1 MESYPYINIIEAD
14 NGLFQVF
21 YYLDELSSVLLKSYF
36 KKENAL
42 EYISTVD
49 VDQLLKDREE
59 YFQLIESDEEEQ
71 ARLNPTNQVAESH
84 DVDCFDYH
92 EFIQI
97 SNEFNHSDV
106 DELVNK
112 SKEDTDTQ
120 KILKDLSALEDGRLK
135 DYFGEP
141 SLEPVE
147 FPEWGEALV
156 GPTEEDYRVK
166 YYPMTDIEIL
176 RVEKAVDLKYKWQVT
191 YKGDPFE
198 WFDTEEDAMQYM
210 EDAYFFVTQG
220 YLDGVVMA
228 VSNLDEAEE
237 FLALND
243 ILVDYD
249 EYGRAN
255 LYYGQSDNQLELEL
269 E

>member
-1 MESYPYINIIEAD
+1 MENYPYINIVEAD

-21 YYLDELSSVLLKSYF
+21 YYLDELSSVLLKTYF

-42 EYISTVD
+42 EYISNVD

-59 YFQLIESDEEEQ
+59 YFQLIESDEDEQ
-71 ARLNPTNQVAESH
+71 ARLNPTNQVVESH
-84 DVDCFDYH
+84 DVDCLNYD

-97 SNEFNHSDV
+97 SNEFIRRDVDKAV
-106 DELVNK
+106 DELM
-112 SKEDTDTQ
+112 EDINTQ
-120 KILKDLSALEDGRLK
+120 KLLNDLSALENGILK

-141 SLEPVE
+141 SPEPVE
-147 FPEWGEALV
+147 FPEWGEALI
-156 GPTEEDYRVK
+156 GPHEEDYRVK

-198 WFDTEEDAMQYM
+198 WFDTEEDALQYI
-210 EDAYFFVTQG
+210 EDAYFFATQG

-228 VSNLDEAEE
+228 VSNLDEAEQ

-249 EYGRAN
+249 EYGQAS

>member
-1 MESYPYINIIEAD
+1 MESYPYIDIIEAD

-21 YYLDELSSVLLKSYF
+21 YFLEELSCVLLKTYF

-42 EYISTVD
+42 EYVSNVD

-59 YFQLIESDEEEQ
+59 YFQLIESDEDEQ
-71 ARLNPTNQVAESH
+71 ARLNPLNQVADSH
-84 DVDCFDYH
+84 DVDYLDYY
-92 EFIQI
+92 EFSH
-97 SNEFNHSDV
+97 SNVNEVVN
-106 DELVNK
+106 ELM
-112 SKEDTDTQ
+112 EDTNTQ
-120 KILKDLSALEDGRLK
+120 KILKGLSALEDGSLK

-147 FPEWGEALV
+147 FPEWGEALI
-156 GPTEEDYRVK
+156 GLNEEDYRVK

-191 YKGDPFE
+191 YKGDPLE
-198 WFDTEEDAMQYM
+198 WFDTEEDALQYM
-210 EDAYFFVTQG
+210 EDAYLFTIEG

-228 VSNLDEAEE
+228 VSSLDKAEE

-249 EYGRAN
+249 EYGQAN
-255 LYYGQSDNQLELEL
+255 LYCGQSDNQLELDL

>member
-71 ARLNPTNQVAESH
+71 ARLNPTNKVAESH

-97 SNEFNHSDV
+97 SNELNHSDV

-112 SKEDTDTQ
+112 LKEDTDTQ

-141 SLEPVE
+141 SLEPVD
-147 FPEWGEALV
+147 FPEWGEALI

-166 YYPMTDIEIL
+166 YYPMTDIEIS
-176 RVEKAVDLKYKWQVT
+176 RVEKVVDLEYKWQVT
-191 YKGDPFE
+191 YKGDTLE
-198 WFDTEEDAMQYM
+198 WFDTEEDALEYMQ
-210 EDAYFFVTQG
+210 DVYFFTTQG

-269 E
+269 D

>member
-1 MESYPYINIIEAD
+1 MENYPYINIIEAD

-71 ARLNPTNQVAESH
+71 ARRNPVNQVAESH
-84 DVDCFDYH
+84 DVDCLNYD

-97 SNEFNHSDV
+97 SNEFIRRDV
-106 DELVNK
+106 DKAVNELMEGINN
-112 SKEDTDTQ
+112 E

-141 SLEPVE
+141 SVE
-147 FPEWGEALV
+147 SVDLPEWGEALI
-156 GPTEEDYRVK
+156 GPKEEDYRVK

-198 WFDTEEDAMQYM
+198 WFDTEEDALQYM
-210 EDAYFFVTQG
+210 EDAYLFTIEG

-228 VSNLDEAEE
+228 VSSLDKAEE

-249 EYGRAN
+249 EYGQAN
-255 LYYGQSDNQLELEL
+255 LYCGQSDNQLELDL

>member
-1 MESYPYINIIEAD
+1 MESYPYIDIIEAD

-21 YYLDELSSVLLKSYF
+21 YYLDELSSVLLKTYF

-42 EYISTVD
+42 EYVSNVD
-49 VDQLLKDREE
+49 VDELLTAREE

-71 ARLNPTNQVAESH
+71 ARLNPTNQVAKSH
-84 DVDCFDYH
+84 DVDCLNYD

-97 SNEFNHSDV
+97 SNEFIRKDVDKAV
-106 DELVNK
+106 DELM
-112 SKEDTDTQ
+112 EDINTQ
-120 KILKDLSALEDGRLK
+120 KILKGLSASEDGRLK

-141 SLEPVE
+141 SPEPVE
-147 FPEWGEALV
+147 FPEWGEALI
-156 GPTEEDYRVK
+156 GPNEEDYRVK

-176 RVEKAVDLKYKWQVT
+176 RVEKVVDSEYKWQVI
-191 YKGDPFE
+191 YKGDILE
-198 WFDTEEDAMQYM
+198 WFDTEEDALQYM
-210 EDAYFFVTQG
+210 ADVYFFATQG
-220 YLDGVVMA
+220 YLDGIVMA
-228 VSNLDEAEE
+228 VSNLDEAEQ

-249 EYGRAN
+249 EYGQAN
-255 LYYGQSDNQLELEL
+255 LYYGQSDNQLELDL

>member
-1 MESYPYINIIEAD
+1 MEGYPYINIIEAD

-21 YYLDELSSVLLKSYF
+21 YYLDELSSVLLKTYF

-71 ARLNPTNQVAESH
+71 ARRNPVNQVADSN
-84 DVDCFDYH
+84 DVDCLNYH

-97 SNEFNHSDV
+97 SNEFNNSDV
-106 DELVNK
+106 DELVNELM
-112 SKEDTDTQ
+112 EDTNTQ
-120 KILKDLSALEDGRLK
+120 KILKNLSALEDGRLK

-141 SLEPVE
+141 SVEPIDL
-147 FPEWGEALV
+147 PEWGEALI
-156 GPTEEDYRVK
+156 GPKEEDYRVK

-198 WFDTEEDAMQYM
+198 WFDTEEDAMQYI
-210 EDAYFFVTQG
+210 EDAYFFATQG

-228 VSNLDEAEE
+228 VPNSDEAEQ
-237 FLALND
+237 FLALNN

-249 EYGRAN
+249 EYGQAN

>member
-1 MESYPYINIIEAD
+1 MESYPYINIVEAD

-71 ARLNPTNQVAESH
+71 ARLNPVNQVAESH
-84 DVDCFDYH
+84 DVDCF

-112 SKEDTDTQ
+112 LKEDTDTQ

-166 YYPMTDIEIL
+166 YYPMTDIEIS
-176 RVEKAVDLKYKWQVT
+176 RVEKVVDLEYKWQVT
-191 YKGDPFE
+191 YKGDTLE
-198 WFDTEEDAMQYM
+198 WFDTEEDALEYMQ
-210 EDAYFFVTQG
+210 DVYFFTTQG

-249 EYGRAN
+249 EYGQAN
-255 LYYGQSDNQLELEL
+255 LYCGQSDNQLELDL

>member
-1 MESYPYINIIEAD
+1 MESYPYIDIIEAD

-21 YYLDELSSVLLKSYF
+21 YFLDELSCVLLKSYF

-42 EYISTVD
+42 EYVSNVD
-49 VDQLLKDREE
+49 VDELLRDREE

-71 ARLNPTNQVAESH
+71 ARLNPVNQVAESH
-84 DVDCFDYH
+84 DVDCLSYD

-97 SNEFNHSDV
+97 SNEFNHNDI
-106 DELVNK
+106 DELVNELM
-112 SKEDTDTQ
+112 EDTDTQ

-147 FPEWGEALV
+147 FPEWGEALI
-156 GPTEEDYRVK
+156 GPKEEDYRVK
-166 YYPMTDIEIL
+166 YYPMTDIEIS
-176 RVEKAVDLKYKWQVT
+176 RVEKVVDLEHKWQVT
-191 YKGDPFE
+191 YKGDTLE
-198 WFDTEEDAMQYM
+198 WFDTEEDALQYM
-210 EDAYFFVTQG
+210 EDVYFFTTQG

-249 EYGRAN
+249 EYGQAS
-255 LYYGQSDNQLELEL
+255 LYYGQNDNQLELEL
-269 E
+269 D